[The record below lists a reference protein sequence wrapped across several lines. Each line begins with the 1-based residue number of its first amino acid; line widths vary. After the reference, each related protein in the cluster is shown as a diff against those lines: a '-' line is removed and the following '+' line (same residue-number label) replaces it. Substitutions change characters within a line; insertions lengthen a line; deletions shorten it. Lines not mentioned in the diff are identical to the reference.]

1 LQATFAAIIGYFLV
15 KVTPKWGLL
24 LISTSVIYLAPL
36 IYITNKE
43 LIDTHLNNAAEIANK
58 QTEQLRE
65 VAAKNTNKAMEA
77 TSQAT
82 SQYVSLAQEYIGG
95 AKKSAVDKGYVSKTT
110 AEKLPGAPVEKDYTS
125 SPAKD
130 TTAAPAEKSSAPI
143 TSDEKPATSHSGPDF
158 PVAPVDNISSSA
170 QPTPVVGNTDF
181 PAAPKDEPHGLSHEV
196 PAAHD
201 GADETPAALDGA
213 NELPSAP
220 AAAPATSAESDEAP
234 AVSTE
239 EHGIEEKKQPI
250 PAI

>member
-1 LQATFAAIIGYFLV
+1 
-15 KVTPKWGLL
+15 
-24 LISTSVIYLAPL
+24 
-36 IYITNKE
+36 
-43 LIDTHLNNAAEIANK
+43 
-58 QTEQLRE
+58 
-65 VAAKNTNKAMEA
+65 MEA

-125 SPAKD
+125 SPAKA
-130 TTAAPAEKSSAPI
+130 TTSAPAEKSSSPI
-143 TSDEKPATSHSGPDF
+143 ISDEKPATSHSGPDF
-158 PVAPVDNISSSA
+158 PVAPVDNTSSSA

-201 GADETPAALDGA
+201 GADEF
-213 NELPSAP
+213 PSAP
-220 AAAPATSAESDEAP
+220 AAAPAASAASDEAP